1 MTSQIAEKDTSLGRT
16 FFSYV
21 FPNILGMIGLSVYIL
36 ADTFFISVAE
46 GANGLTALNLVLP
59 VYSIIFAIGNM
70 IAVGSATRFRI
81 YKAQENGEADHYFT
95 NAVIFCLIF
104 SIPFL
109 LIGLFFSQ
117 GIVTLLGA
125 DAEILPL
132 AAPYTRIFMLF
143 TPFFMWNYIA
153 TAFVRNDN
161 APKIAMAATLVSS
174 LFNIVMDY
182 VLMFP
187 LHMGMRGA
195 ALATAI
201 SPIVGI
207 MICMIHILSKKS
219 AIRFMKTRP
228 SFVRLFRSCQ
238 LGVSAMIGE
247 LAQGVTTLSF
257 NFLILSITGN
267 VGVAAYGVI
276 ANIAFVGNAIF
287 NGLSQ
292 GSQPLFSYYYGKK
305 RTGDVSRLLRLTIIT
320 GLVLAVVVILV
331 TNLWA
336 DPLVA
341 IFNSERNPAMAYL
354 AAVGMHLYFIGYLFA
369 AVNIVACGYL
379 GATEAATWSFVT
391 SLSRGLVAIL
401 IFAFILSKL
410 FAMTGIWLAF
420 PAAEAVTLILSVI
433 AMIHWRKHIRGLS
446 GTGR

>member
-1 MTSQIAEKDTSLGRT
+1 MAPQTVGKGTSLGRT

-21 FPNILGMIGLSVYIL
+21 FPNIMGMIGISAYIL

-81 YKAQENGEADHYFT
+81 FKAQGNDEADHYFT
-95 NAVIFCLIF
+95 NSVFFCLLF
-104 SIPFL
+104 SIPFI
-109 LIGLFFSQ
+109 LIGIFFSQ
-117 GIVTLLGA
+117 GLVALLGA
-125 DAEILPL
+125 DADIIPL
-132 AAPYTRIFMLF
+132 AAPYTRIFMIF
-143 TPFFMWNYIA
+143 TPFFMWNYVA
-153 TAFVRNDN
+153 NAFVRNDN
-161 APKIAMAATLVSS
+161 APKLAMTATLVSS

-201 SPIVGI
+201 SPILGI
-207 MICMIHILSKKS
+207 IICATHILSKKS
-219 AIRFMKTRP
+219 AIRFIRTRL
-228 SFVRLFRSCQ
+228 SFDRLFRSCQ
-238 LGVSAMIGE
+238 LGISAMIGE

-257 NFLILSITGN
+257 NFLILSIAGN

-305 RTGDVSRLLRLTIIT
+305 RTGDVARLLRLTIIT
-320 GLVLAVVVILV
+320 GLILAVFVILA
-331 TNLWA
+331 TNLLA
-336 DPLVA
+336 EPLVA
-341 IFNSERNPAMAYL
+341 IFNSENNPSMASL
-354 AAVGMHLYFIGYLFA
+354 AVVGMHLYFIGYIFA
-369 AVNIVACGYL
+369 SVNIVACGYL

-401 IFAFILSKL
+401 IFAFILSAI
-410 FAMTGIWLAF
+410 FGMTGIWLAF
-420 PAAEAVTLILSVI
+420 PAAEAVTLILSII
-433 AMIHWRKHIRGLS
+433 AMIHWRKHITTL
-446 GTGR
+446 

>member
-1 MTSQIAEKDTSLGRT
+1 MTSQIAEKDTSLGST

-81 YKAQENGEADHYFT
+81 YKAQGNGEADHYFT

-341 IFNSERNPAMAYL
+341 IFNSERNPAMADL

>member
-16 FFSYV
+16 FFSYI

-341 IFNSERNPAMAYL
+341 IFNSERNPAMADL

>member
-1 MTSQIAEKDTSLGRT
+1 MTSQIAEKDTALGRT

-81 YKAQENGEADHYFT
+81 YKAQGNGEADHYFT

-341 IFNSERNPAMAYL
+341 IFNSERNPAMADL

-379 GATEAATWSFVT
+379 GATEAATGSFVT

>member
-341 IFNSERNPAMAYL
+341 IFNSERNPAMADL

>member
-341 IFNSERNPAMAYL
+341 IFNSEHNPAMADL